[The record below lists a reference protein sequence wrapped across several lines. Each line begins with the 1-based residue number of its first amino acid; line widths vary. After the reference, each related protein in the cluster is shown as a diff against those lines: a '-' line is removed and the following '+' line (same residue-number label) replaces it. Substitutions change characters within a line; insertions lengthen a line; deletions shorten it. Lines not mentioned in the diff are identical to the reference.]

1 MRLLPLSPGF
11 VGPRAPAWLPL
22 TPPTAPGRGAGR
34 HPRLRFAAIDRR
46 RAVSGAPRARTRP
59 CAATA
64 TDARFHPRTS
74 FILAAS
80 PSFAIRSLPFLLSYD
95 PSSVLLS
102 ILFGRGGSRKEQRK
116 QRTDRAAFGE
126 ALHTGCR
133 PAGRGASPD
142 ELSGARTPPPV
153 GARTAG
159 WGPRALRGPT
169 GGASRAP
176 NPNSHSDAGRA
187 AARGRPRGPGKA
199 LKPPPLPS
207 ANGKRGARGG
217 RRRLGGSGA
226 VARQK
231 TRRHGGSGAGRGA
244 GRAAAGGAVGAR
256 AAALPA
262 ARTRPRGRAVRGGS
276 RGSRR
281 GCRGGRAVP
290 RAPLRPRAAPPAGWP
305 RCPCRCAPRCSAPR
319 CCCTRGRTAARGR
332 PWAPR

>member
-199 LKPPPLPS
+199 LKPPPFLRPMGSAEREAGGADWAEAARLP
-207 ANGKRGARGG
+207 G
-217 RRRLGGSGA
+217 RRRGGMAGA
-226 VARQK
+226 AL
-231 TRRHGGSGAGRGA
+231 GAGPGA
-244 GRAAAGGAVGAR
+244 LLLAGLWALALLLCLLLAR
-256 AAALPA
+256 APGA
-262 ARTRPRGRAVRGGS
+262 AR
-276 RGSRR
+276 
-281 GCRGGRAVP
+281 
-290 RAPLRPRAAPPAGWP
+290 
-305 RCPCRCAPRCSAPR
+305 
-319 CCCTRGRTAARGR
+319 
-332 PWAPR
+332 